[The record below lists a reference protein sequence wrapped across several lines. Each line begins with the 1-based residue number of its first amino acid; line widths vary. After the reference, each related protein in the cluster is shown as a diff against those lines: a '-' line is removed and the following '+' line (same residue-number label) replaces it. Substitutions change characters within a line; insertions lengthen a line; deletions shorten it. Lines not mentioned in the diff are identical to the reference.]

1 MRPKTRLIHGGMT
14 EDPSTGSLSPPIYQ
28 ASTFEQNGVGNFTYE
43 YSRTGNPTRYAVET
57 LIADLEGGHRGFGFA
72 SGMAAITA
80 VMNLF
85 SSGDHIIV
93 TDDVY
98 GGTYRFMTKIL
109 QKQQIE
115 ASFVPTND
123 LNRIQEAIRPES
135 KAIFIETPTNPLLKI
150 TDIEKVA
157 ELAKQHQCL
166 LIVDNTFSTPYWQN
180 PIRWGADLVVHSA
193 TKYLSGHSDVVAGL
207 VVTKDEKLGE
217 DLHFIQNATGGVLAP
232 HDSWLLIRGIRTL
245 GIRMEEIDSNTSK
258 IVEFL
263 IKHPQVG
270 KVYYPGLPEHP
281 NRDIHAKQSGGSG
294 GMVSFTVENEE
305 KALEVLNKV
314 NYFTLAESLGAVES
328 LISLPAKMTHAS
340 IPRERRI
347 ELGIE
352 DGLIRVSVGL
362 EDVQDLIEDLK
373 QALSD

>member
-1 MRPKTRLIHGGMT
+1 MKMRKKTQLIHGGKNIDKNVGAM
-14 EDPSTGSLSPPIYQ
+14 SPPIYQ
-28 ASTFEQNGVGNFTYE
+28 ASTFKQNGVGNFTYE
-43 YSRTGNPTRYAVET
+43 YARTGNPTREAVET
-57 LIADLEGGHRGFGFA
+57 LIADLEKGKRGFAFA
-72 SGMAAITA
+72 SGMAAIAA
-80 VMNLF
+80 VMDLF
-85 SSGDHIIV
+85 QAGDHFLI

-98 GGTYRFMTKIL
+98 GGTYRYITKIL
-109 QKQQIE
+109 NNRNIDVT
-115 ASFVPTND
+115 FVNSSD
-123 LNRIQEAIRPES
+123 LDKVKENIRP
-135 KAIFIETPTNPLLKI
+135 
-150 TDIEKVA
+150 
-157 ELAKQHQCL
+157 
-166 LIVDNTFSTPYWQN
+166 
-180 PIRWGADLVVHSA
+180 
-193 TKYLSGHSDVVAGL
+193 
-207 VVTKDEKLGE
+207 
-217 DLHFIQNATGGVLAP
+217 GVLAP

-245 GIRMEEIDSNTSK
+245 GIRMEEIESNTSN

-263 IKHPQVG
+263 IKHPKMG

-281 NRDIHAKQSGGSG
+281 NLDINAKQSSGSG